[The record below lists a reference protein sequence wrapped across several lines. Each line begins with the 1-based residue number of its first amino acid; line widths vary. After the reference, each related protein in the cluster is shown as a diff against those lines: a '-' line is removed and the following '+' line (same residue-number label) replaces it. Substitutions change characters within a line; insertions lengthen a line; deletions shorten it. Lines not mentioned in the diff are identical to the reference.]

1 MAEMWSRWTAMV
13 RREYITRVRR
23 RVFIVATIA
32 GPLLMVGFV
41 AGLVMLTQSTEEEVR
56 VWVADESGV
65 VTVPKRG
72 GGWMPSCPSC
82 FPERKLL
89 SYDFGRTFLTEDELK
104 EAGYSCM
111 ISLDD
116 AVVQSEK
123 VQLLHLAPPS
133 MRARRW
139 MEQDLSEAVERLKVR
154 DMATLD
160 YEAYLALK
168 TDIRVVGLDYATGEV
183 QDDGKAVIGFL
194 FSLLMF
200 MFVMIYGM
208 HVMRGVIEEKANR
221 IVEVILSTVRPM
233 HLLSAKIVGIGAV
246 GLTQMLAWSMLGWLF
261 TLLFGWGLEQS
272 EWLGSWASN
281 NGLAEQSVDL
291 ETVLAHQEGL
301 AFLLDIHWPTM
312 VGCGLV
318 YFLLGFALYA
328 AFFAAIGS
336 MVEQESDAQYLLLPV
351 MLPLIFSYMLA
362 AQAIEAPESTLAVV
376 SSFVPFSAPI
386 SMMVRLPIG
395 VPWWQVGLSVSLL
408 LATTL
413 LVLALAGRVYRVAIL
428 MYGKK
433 LGLLEM
439 VRWMFRSNSS
449 AL

>member
-1 MAEMWSRWTAMV
+1 
-13 RREYITRVRR
+13 
-23 RVFIVATIA
+23 
-32 GPLLMVGFV
+32 
-41 AGLVMLTQSTEEEVR
+41 
-56 VWVADESGV
+56 
-65 VTVPKRG
+65 
-72 GGWMPSCPSC
+72 
-82 FPERKLL
+82 
-89 SYDFGRTFLTEDELK
+89 
-104 EAGYSCM
+104 
-111 ISLDD
+111 
-116 AVVQSEK
+116 
-123 VQLLHLAPPS
+123 
-133 MRARRW
+133 

-168 TDIRVVGLDYATGEV
+168 TDIRVVGLDYATGEI

-408 LATTL
+408 FATTL